1 MPGKLEGFYC
11 TAIYDRANA
20 AANVVGGVDVETMYG
35 ADVDLESWNDR
46 ANAAGNVVGGV
57 DVETVYGA
65 DVDFESWNGINRRE
79 WCKEGSTTFP
89 ADKDCKRHSV
99 SQWQLLGA
107 NPETN
112 YPSSFMDGASSVSCS
127 ASRLMTTIGGDMS
140 LKENEATKVKTG
152 YKIYNTVADY
162 DNGTA
167 SGSGAGVD
175 FDMILDSGAAAL
187 AATALFS
194 SLLLA

>member
-1 MPGKLEGFYC
+1 
-11 TAIYDRANA
+11 
-20 AANVVGGVDVETMYG
+20 
-35 ADVDLESWNDR
+35 
-46 ANAAGNVVGGV
+46 
-57 DVETVYGA
+57 
-65 DVDFESWNGINRRE
+65 
-79 WCKEGSTTFP
+79 
-89 ADKDCKRHSV
+89 
-99 SQWQLLGA
+99 
-107 NPETN
+107 
-112 YPSSFMDGASSVSCS
+112 MDGASSVSCS